1 MFKRKKIVATLAT
14 CAFLALG
21 VGAVRISANAEQ
33 ALSGFEISS
42 VSVRVNAA
50 TDENGKDT
58 SGIRFKTD
66 VGANAKETY
75 KDAYCYT
82 MLIIED
88 KDAIREVAAQ
98 VWRAENDGWNTVVMG
113 IPESDYATDIT
124 AQSFIQVNES
134 TVYATEAV
142 SYSISD
148 AAELI
153 LQDTNASAEMKAAV
167 EKYIVRE
174 NGTTAT
180 YQADLHTM
188 NKGAANASYGSYSS
202 TNGWKATNSAIQKG
216 GNSDSNP
223 VFKSLYGTDST
234 VFGVCLNGKTS
245 AKGKL
250 VSPTIEDGISKLSF
264 EYGLPFSDTQFGMT
278 INVKVNGVVAATT
291 TLNETGLT
299 KLTKYSYVWELETPI
314 TGAFTIEFVNNAKS
328 GKNDN
333 KDRVSIWNIAWDNYV
348 EGASSG
354 GNQGGNQG
362 GDDSGND
369 GDQTGGNQGGDNS
382 GNDGD
387 QTGGNQGGTSGGTT
401 SGTGAHNVGANG
413 KCSVC
418 GTQLID
424 YDTSGTYIAN
434 WGTRDETAT
443 FLTPYA
449 NAFYTG
455 NYTYDALSKLSGG
468 STQEN
473 APSSALY
480 DALQTLMQNKH
491 TNKTSYDKTKDMYC
505 YTDCVENDYAH
516 ISSFYSAKQL
526 TGTWDSAKTWNREH
540 TWPNSKGLGGQDEN
554 DIMMLRPTW
563 VQENSSRGNT
573 AYGEGG
579 SYYDPNGEG
588 QNVRGDCA
596 RIVLYV
602 YVRWGNTQYMWGTS
616 GVMESMD
623 VLLKWMAEDP
633 VDTWEL
639 ARNDVVEDITGT
651 RNVFV
656 DYPELA
662 WKLFGKSM
670 PANVA
675 TPSSATTC
683 SSGSSGGNGGSTS
696 SVATVQ
702 IYFPNL
708 SDNGDCALIKVG
720 NTEVL
725 VDAGASSSSAATIV
739 PYIRGYCTDG
749 VLEYVIATHG
759 DADHIAAFSGTS
771 GIFNNFVCETIIDFA
786 KTTKTTQTYKD
797 YVTWRDKEVT
807 AGAVHYTALD
817 CWNNANGAKRSYE
830 LGAGVTMHI
839 LYQKYYEQTTA
850 NENDYSVCM
859 MISQGDNHY
868 LFTGDL
874 ESDGEASLVASNDLP
889 TMAFYK
895 AGHHG
900 SATSS
905 TAALIDVIQPKVVV
919 ATCVAGKATYYFPRQ
934 EFINN
939 VAKYTDKVYVPSYWN
954 GSSIL
959 DLNGNICVSSTDG
972 KTLTV
977 TCSNNNTLFKDTAW
991 FKSNRTT
998 PSYWAA

>member
-1 MFKRKKIVATLAT
+1 MFKRRKIVATLAT
-14 CAFLALG
+14 CALVALG

-33 ALSGFEISS
+33 APSGFEISS

-50 TDENGKDT
+50 TDSNGKDT

-75 KDAYCYT
+75 KDAACYT
-82 MLIIED
+82 MIGIESMNAS
-88 KDAIREVAAQ
+88 KKVAAQ

-124 AQSFIQVNES
+124 AQSFIKVNES
-134 TVYATEAV
+134 TVYATKAV

-148 AAELI
+148 AAVLI
-153 LQDTNASAEMKAAV
+153 LQDTNASAEMKVAV

-188 NKGAANASYGSYSS
+188 NKGVVNASYGSYSS
-202 TNGWKATNSAIQKG
+202 TNGWQATNCAIQKG
-216 GNSDSNP
+216 GNSDANT

-291 TLNETGLT
+291 TLDETGLT

-333 KDRVSIWNIAWDNYV
+333 KDRVSIWNIVWDNYV
-348 EGASSG
+348 EGAGTSG
-354 GNQGGNQG
+354 GDQGGNGDQG
-362 GDDSGND
+362 
-369 GDQTGGNQGGDNS
+369 GDQTGGNQGG
-382 GNDGD
+382 GGD
-387 QTGGNQGGTSGGTT
+387 QGGTSGGTT

-418 GTQLID
+418 GTQLIA
-424 YDTSGTYIAN
+424 YDTSGDYIAN

-455 NYTYDALSKLSGG
+455 NYTYEALAALSGG
-468 STQEN
+468 STQAN
-473 APSSALY
+473 APSSELY
-480 DALQTLMQNKH
+480 GALQTLMQNKH
-491 TNKTSYDKTKDMYC
+491 TDKTSYDGTKEMYR

-516 ISSFYSAKQL
+516 ISSFYSGKQL
-526 TGTWDSAKTWNREH
+526 NGAWDSAKTWNREH
-540 TWPNSKGLGGQDEN
+540 TWPKSKGLGGKDEN

-573 AYGEGG
+573 AYGESGG
-579 SYYDPNGEG
+579 YYDPNGNG

-616 GVMESMD
+616 GVMESVD
-623 VLLKWMAEDP
+623 ILLKWMAEDP

-662 WKLFGKSM
+662 WKLFGKSV
-670 PANVA
+670 PTGVA
-675 TPSSATTC
+675 TPSSATSC
-683 SSGSSGGNGGSTS
+683 SGGNSGGNGSSTS

-702 IYFPNL
+702 VYFPNL
-708 SDNGDCALIKVG
+708 QDDGDCALIKVG

-725 VDAGASSSSAATIV
+725 VDAGATKGSAATVV
-739 PYIRGYCTDG
+739 PYLKQYCTDG
-749 VLEYVIATHG
+749 VLEYVIATH
-759 DADHIAAFSGTS
+759 AHEDHIAAFVGSKGTD
-771 GIFNNFVCETIIDFA
+771 GVFNNFVCETIIDFPNA
-786 KTTKTTQTYKD
+786 NSTSGIYNDYK
-797 YVTWRDKEVT
+797 TWRDKEVA
-807 AGAVHYTALD
+807 AGAVHYTALE

-830 LGAGVTMHI
+830 LGVGVTMHI
-839 LYQKYYEQTTA
+839 LYQKYYVEKSSD
-850 NENDYSVCM
+850 ENNHSVCM

-874 ESDGEASLVASNDLP
+874 EATGEASLVASNNLP
-889 TMAFYK
+889 KMAFYK

-900 SATSS
+900 SNTSS

-919 ATCVAGKATYYFPRQ
+919 ATCVAGTSYGFPTPD
-934 EFINN
+934 FINN
-939 VAKYTDKVYVPSYWN
+939 VAQYTDKVYVPSYLS
-954 GSSIL
+954 GSSVL

-972 KTLTV
+972 KTLQV
-977 TCSNNNTLFKDTAW
+977 SCSNNNTLLKDTAW
-991 FKSNRTT
+991 FRSNRSM
-998 PSYWAA
+998 PSEWAA